1 MENEYL
7 NRLNSYNKNHCWQ
20 YEIRLQKEKEDRE
33 FIKNKFNI
41 NIEDIKISDFEFN
54 FIESK
59 NEKNNAVEF
68 IKRYEWL
75 GTIT

>member
-7 NRLNSYNKNHCWQ
+7 NRLNNYNKNHCWQ

-41 NIEDIKISDFEFN
+41 RFFGRHWCFNSSLCSTWRFYWWFE
-54 FIESK
+54 
-59 NEKNNAVEF
+59 
-68 IKRYEWL
+68 
-75 GTIT
+75 